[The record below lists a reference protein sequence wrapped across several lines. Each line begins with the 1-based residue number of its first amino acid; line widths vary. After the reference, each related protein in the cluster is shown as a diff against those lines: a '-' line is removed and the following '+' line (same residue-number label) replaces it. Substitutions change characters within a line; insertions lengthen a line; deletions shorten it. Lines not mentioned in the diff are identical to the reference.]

1 MTREGEAPAEPWQRQ
16 LGRSLAL
23 PLFFTRLGIGK
34 MITGVDSP
42 PRSPGK
48 SLAAAR
54 LVRLLDVR
62 RRSIGCSSCKTEQRN
77 KTAQAYHV
85 GYRI

>member
-1 MTREGEAPAEPWQRQ
+1 MTREGEAPAEPWRRP

-23 PLFFTRLGIGK
+23 PLYFTRLGIGK
-34 MITGVDSP
+34 MITGVVSP
-42 PRSPGK
+42 PCPPGK

-54 LVRLLDVR
+54 LIRLLDEC

-77 KTAQAYHV
+77 KTAQAYQV